1 MAGLARTGAADAGE
15 IGDDPRRNREDLA
28 LDIARLLE
36 EDIVFGRLHPRERLV
51 EEAIAARFEVKRH
64 VVRQAIVELERLG
77 LVDRLRNKGAVV
89 RVYTEKEVD
98 DINTVRELL
107 ESEAA
112 SCIAL
117 PLSPASI
124 AELEDIQREHS
135 AAVEAHDRRGVFRCN
150 IAFHKALFAHCGN
163 AALAEA
169 INIFAQKSH
178 AYRSIA
184 VSDRTYQAWA
194 ASAHW
199 EMIDAIRNED
209 RPRLVALCKA
219 HLGPSKNHYIET
231 LRARY
236 G

>member
-1 MAGLARTGAADAGE
+1 MDAVAGTGVAGTVD
-15 IGDDPRRNREDLA
+15 DDPRRNREDLA

-36 EDIVFGRLHPRERLV
+36 EDIVFGRLHPRERLI
-51 EEAIAARFEVKRH
+51 EESIAARFEVKRH

-77 LVDRLRNKGAVV
+77 LVDRLRNRGAIV
-89 RVYTEKEVD
+89 RVYTEKEVE
-98 DINTVRELL
+98 DINAVRELL

-112 SCIAL
+112 SYITL
-117 PLSPASI
+117 PLPAADI
-124 AELEDIQREHS
+124 AALEAIQRDHA
-135 AAVEAHDRRGVFRCN
+135 AAVEAQDRRGVFRLN

-184 VSDRTYQAWA
+184 VSDRAYQDWA
-194 ASAHW
+194 AAAHRDI
-199 EMIDAIRNED
+199 IDAIRNED
-209 RPRLVALCKA
+209 RERLVALCKS
-219 HLGPSKNHYIET
+219 HLAPSKNHYIET